1 MKIANESKSTSLKHL
16 KEKTVGELTEYIR
29 GFFKLLADRVKDYC
43 EQFCNSEVEKDQV
56 LILLLNVI
64 HQVLNESV
72 EG

>member
-1 MKIANESKSTSLKHL
+1 MKIANECKSSSLKHL
-16 KEKTVGELTEYIR
+16 KEKTVDELT